1 MKKAVTAAVAV
12 AALATPV
19 ANAAGIATK
28 KAVAAKPKKRVIS
41 VKKKVVGVQGFA
53 GRWGFV
59 EVTLLVKKTTTIV
72 GKKKTVRR
80 AVIGLDVPIYPDHT
94 DRSVFINQQALPLLE
109 QEALNVHYVA
119 AHVDMI
125 SGATDTSG
133 GFIDSLQSALLKA
146 KKV

>member
-1 MKKAVTAAVAV
+1 MKKAFTVAAAA
-12 AALATPV
+12 AALAAPI
-19 ANAAGIATK
+19 ANAAT
-28 KAVAAKPKKRVIS
+28 VAAEKPIRAKAKKRVIT
-41 VKKKVVGVQGFA
+41 VKRKVTGVLGTA
-53 GRWGFV
+53 DRWGDV
-59 EVTLLVKKTTTIV
+59 QVTLVVRKTTTIV
-72 GKKKTVRR
+72 GRKKTVKRTPV
-80 AVIGLDVPIYPDHT
+80 AVSVPVYPDHT
-94 DRSVFINQQALPLLE
+94 NRSVFINQQALPLLE